1 MARFATAQR
10 KTARSEMTQY
20 RDALTGSQW
29 QRQRTDEAVG
39 NRVEQKAIF
48 IRKLYTNMVNRCV
61 AAGCSNVATDN
72 ISVFTF
78 PFDVNLRRK
87 WVAAVR
93 QNRRGWDGPGTA
105 AVLCSAH
112 FTADSIETRG
122 VLEARMTGKRTKK
135 HLVAGAVPTIFPR
148 ASDAGEQI
156 SKRPRTAVAKRA
168 KMEVNKQ

>member
-1 MARFATAQR
+1 MAIFSTAQR

-20 RDALTGSQW
+20 RDVVTGSQTRPW
-29 QRQRTDEAVG
+29 EIASKP
-39 NRVEQKAIF
+39 KAIF

-61 AAGCSNVATDN
+61 AAGCGNVATDN

-93 QNRRGWDGPGTA
+93 RNRRGWDGPGTA